1 MDRQNQRKIFE
12 IDREWFCKNLSSIR
26 EKYPKNHFVAIKNKK
41 VIASAIELKTLK
53 ELVIKQGENP
63 DELVMDLIY
72 PERFDEQ
79 LKKEKFRT
87 RIIKE
92 DS

>member
-1 MDRQNQRKIFE
+1 
-12 IDREWFCKNLSSIR
+12 
-26 EKYPKNHFVAIKNKK
+26 
-41 VIASAIELKTLK
+41 
-53 ELVIKQGENP
+53 
-63 DELVMDLIY
+63 LVMDLIY